1 MATKI
6 ANKLANRLKLLK
18 SNSDL
23 KLMKQAIKA
32 LAWSYSPYSK
42 FKVGV
47 AILKSDGKI
56 YQGANLENA
65 AYPLCLCAERTAIAH
80 AHMAAPLHHIL
91 ALAVV
96 CKRRKSC
103 PKPNAPLSYTRRTCA
118 FVRGGASGAKTKPK
132 ARMKTRK
139 RASKFFI
146 VLCSYDG

>member
-1 MATKI
+1 
-6 ANKLANRLKLLK
+6 
-18 SNSDL
+18 
-23 KLMKQAIKA
+23 MKQAIKA

-96 CKRRKSC
+96 CKSETTTLNEPGFPCGACRQVISEFEDLQGTPIRLIVG
-103 PKPNAPLSYTRRTCA
+103 NAELTSMLGFNSIKDLLPHS
-118 FVRGGASGAKTKPK
+118 FDASFLK
-132 ARMKTRK
+132 
-139 RASKFFI
+139 
-146 VLCSYDG
+146 